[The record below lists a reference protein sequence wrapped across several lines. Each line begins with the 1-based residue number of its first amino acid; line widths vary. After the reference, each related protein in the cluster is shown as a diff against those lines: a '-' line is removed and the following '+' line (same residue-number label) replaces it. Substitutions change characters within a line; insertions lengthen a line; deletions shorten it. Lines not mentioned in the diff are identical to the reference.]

1 MSVSTKRVT
10 VDDPT
15 PTREPLSK
23 KVRLDYDNLKPSQTL
38 YINNLNDQIKISVMK
53 QNLHLLLATFGD
65 VLEVRVN
72 KKLRGQ
78 AHILFASIEEAVA
91 ARNTINGM
99 DFFDKPMKVNYSL
112 KQSNLVRIVED
123 SLR

>member
-15 PTREPLSK
+15 PTKEPPAK
-23 KVRLDYDNLKPSQTL
+23 KARIDYDNLKPSQTL
-38 YINNLNDQIKISVMK
+38 YINNLNDQIKLPVMK
-53 QNLHLLLATFGD
+53 QNLYLLLSTFGD
-65 VLEVRVN
+65 VLEVHVN

-78 AHILFASIEEAVA
+78 AHILFAKIDDAVL
-91 ARNTINGM
+91 ARNTVNGM

-112 KQSNLVRIVED
+112 KKSNLVRIVED